1 MDARERGTE
10 KEVDDFLLD
19 FFNPVHWPQWQPM
32 LQEMLRV
39 GPEKRKGKVAQYR
52 LNKAKRQR
60 EAAVKDAA
68 KVSPLSRLRSRP
80 HREQWVKRVSS
91 CVWFAADQSVTAPP
105 RDSRLLVCEQPGAS
119 FNLMIQRARG
129 SRGGD

>member
-39 GPEKRKGKVAQYR
+39 GPEKRNGKVAQYR
-52 LNKAKRQR
+52 LNKAKRLR

-68 KVSPLSRLRSRP
+68 KVAA
-80 HREQWVKRVSS
+80 VKAAVEAAQGALGKTSEFM
-91 CVWFAADQSVTAPP
+91 CVV
-105 RDSRLLVCEQPGAS
+105 
-119 FNLMIQRARG
+119 RG
-129 SRGGD
+129 